1 MTMTAQQ
8 FIDKLRTV
16 ESSILQPH
24 SPILEQLLADARAVP
39 TSELNAI
46 VSVTESN
53 SPFYSDPC
61 SFSLMVF
68 KILLKQI
75 RISSH
80 LADNAVRIIGAL
92 VPINDSLTN
101 KESSSE
107 KESFTDNVFL
117 TEPFLNTTRP
127 IIKDLVRT
135 KLEIHI
141 YWFAIM
147 NLLIHPFSESM
158 LESVRSESFNL
169 LIQEGARAAMT
180 PLLRPALEDNHSFLL
195 QIRTPLPQT
204 LTQATLAET
213 IATVISDIQTHARA
227 PAIVLSPGHRSQ
239 RITSTPP
246 SSQLTEERSRTPS
259 PTSI

>member
-1 MTMTAQQ
+1 
-8 FIDKLRTV
+8 
-16 ESSILQPH
+16 
-24 SPILEQLLADARAVP
+24 
-39 TSELNAI
+39 
-46 VSVTESN
+46 
-53 SPFYSDPC
+53 
-61 SFSLMVF
+61 
-68 KILLKQI
+68 
-75 RISSH
+75 
-80 LADNAVRIIGAL
+80 
-92 VPINDSLTN
+92 
-101 KESSSE
+101 
-107 KESFTDNVFL
+107 
-117 TEPFLNTTRP
+117 
-127 IIKDLVRT
+127 
-135 KLEIHI
+135 
-141 YWFAIM
+141 M